1 MNKPQTEQ
9 LHTVNTARDWIGLAA
24 ATVAL
29 FTIIFIF
36 GGMID

>member
-1 MNKPQTEQ
+1 MNEPQREAHQ
-9 LHTVNTARDWIGLAA
+9 AGNTARDWIGLAA

-36 GGMID
+36 GGMLP